1 MIESRVEN
9 VQQKYLVMRN
19 LANEITKSGADAAI
33 LIGEVWKAPA
43 DQLNAYDRPTDVPF
57 RTEALVLDMVSKSGE
72 PLDLFAE
79 IVKQEDEVTLGDTQV
94 SGALAPFQFGSFYR
108 AWGRPVPQAWDR
120 YGQSSYAGGAGRQ

>member
-1 MIESRVEN
+1 
-9 VQQKYLVMRN
+9 MRH

-43 DQLNAYDRPTDVPF
+43 DQLNAYERPTDVPF

-72 PLDLFAE
+72 PPDLFAE
-79 IVKQEDEVTLGDTQV
+79 IVRQEDEITLGDTQV

-108 AWGRPVPQAWDR
+108 AWGRPVPQAWIDMGR
-120 YGQSSYAGGAGRQ
+120 ALTLGERGGNR